1 MLRSVR
7 ILYNLQNCLRKIT
20 TTTFLESP
28 VATSTT
34 IVINAHATNVSTATT
49 IIRGT
54 VVKTAN
60 YVIILKTIVATKSN
74 RTQESLVLD
83 NSWIF

>member
-1 MLRSVR
+1 VLRSVR

-20 TTTFLESP
+20 TTTFFESP
-28 VATSTT
+28 VATST
-34 IVINAHATNVSTATT
+34 IVINAHATNVSTAITT
-49 IIRGT
+49 IRGT
-54 VVKTAN
+54 IVKTAF
-60 YVIILKTIVATKSN
+60 YVIILKTIVVTKSN